1 MGVRSTTETW
11 GAVTR
16 GLHWLSAGL
25 IIFGL
30 THGYWMANMLPRPQ
44 RLAHYWLHSLVFVY
58 FALLLLIRI
67 AWRLSEPTP
76 RQPPESAGWEKAA
89 AHLGHLAL
97 YALIIA
103 VTITGYLN
111 WSAFPARFD
120 PARAALM
127 DLWVL
132 GIYKLPAI
140 HDKADR
146 AVFQFWEH
154 SHMYLSW
161 ALGALVIV
169 HVLAALRHHLVK
181 RNNVMRRMW
190 RG

>member
-1 MGVRSTTETW
+1 M
-11 GAVTR
+11 VTR
-16 GLHWLSAGL
+16 GLHWLSAAL

-30 THGYWMANMLPRPQ
+30 THGYWMANVLPRPQ
-44 RLAHYWLHSLVFVY
+44 RLAHYWFHSLVFVY

-67 AWRLSEPTP
+67 AWRLAEPTP
-76 RQPPESAGWEKAA
+76 GQPPESAAWEKVAA
-89 AHLGHLAL
+89 QLGHLAL
-97 YALIIA
+97 YALTIA

>member
-1 MGVRSTTETW
+1 
-11 GAVTR
+11 
-16 GLHWLSAGL
+16 
-25 IIFGL
+25 
-30 THGYWMANMLPRPQ
+30 MANMLPRQQ
-44 RLAHYWLHSLVFVY
+44 RLAQYWFHSVVSVY

-67 AWRLSEPTP
+67 AWRLSELTP
-76 RQPPESAGWEKAA
+76 RQPSESAGWEKAV

-97 YALIIA
+97 YGLTIA
-103 VTITGYLN
+103 VPVTGHLS
-111 WSAFPARFD
+111 WSAFPAPFD

-146 AVFQFWEH
+146 TVFQFWEH

-169 HVLAALRHHLVK
+169 RTC
-181 RNNVMRRMW
+181 
-190 RG
+190 